1 MNCSKC
7 GTLNAS
13 NAKFCSS
20 CGTRLES
27 AEAAATVDPAAP
39 PYAAP
44 YAEDGSPAQPIPP
57 MAPPMGAPAKTPPP
71 PPQYNGAPGQ
81 APPPPYNPAP
91 PLVKPYKAEFVM
103 GLIGSI
109 VGCIIFL
116 VMLIS
121 GITLIGLSYGFGYM
135 YNYATG
141 VGAASIVGSIL
152 VLVAF
157 ILGFVGT
164 SKVNRGDGKGGVL
177 LTVGGGLGLL
187 AFLIAILSTG
197 WTGIFY
203 FPLLLTA
210 GIMALARRKK
220 VEGR

>member
-39 PYAAP
+39 PYTAP

-57 MAPPMGAPAKTPPP
+57 MAPPMGAPAQTPPP

-91 PLVKPYKAEFVM
+91 PLVKLYKAEFTM

-109 VGCIIFL
+109 IAIIIFL
-116 VMLIS
+116 VMLIV
-121 GITLIGLSYGFGYM
+121 GVNAWYFG
-135 YNYATG
+135 
-141 VGAASIVGSIL
+141 GAIIFGSLL
-152 VLVAF
+152 VLTAF
-157 ILGFVGT
+157 ILGFIGT
-164 SKVNRGDGKGGVL
+164 SQVNKGNGKGGIL
-177 LTVGGGLGLL
+177 LTVGGGLGFL
-187 AFLIAILSTG
+187 AMFFGIWVG
-197 WTGIFY
+197 WTTIFF

-210 GIMALARRKK
+210 GIMALARRGK
-220 VEGR
+220 VEGRR

>member
-39 PYAAP
+39 PYTAP

-57 MAPPMGAPAKTPPP
+57 MAPPMSAPAQATLPP
-71 PPQYNGAPGQ
+71 YNGAPGQ
-81 APPPPYNPAP
+81 APTPPYNGAP
-91 PLVKPYKAEFVM
+91 TLAKPYKTEFVL

-109 VGCIIFL
+109 IGCIIFL
-116 VMLIS
+116 VMFIG
-121 GITLIGLSYGFGYM
+121 GITLLAAGSISYSHFAYEFETLG
-135 YNYATG
+135 AT
-141 VGAASIVGSIL
+141 SLVGSFF
-152 VLVAF
+152 VLAAF
-157 ILGFVGT
+157 ILGFIG
-164 SKVNRGDGKGGVL
+164 SAKVNRGDGKGGVS
-177 LTVGGGLGLL
+177 LTVGGGLGFL
-187 AFLIAILSTG
+187 AFLIAILSSG
-197 WTGIFY
+197 WSGLFY

-210 GIMALARRKK
+210 GIMALARRGKI
-220 VEGR
+220 EGRR